1 MPSIPINQMNRGQ
14 ALRWTDG
21 EIYAIISM
29 DHVKPGK
36 GPAYQQTKMRNVQT
50 GKIIE
55 NRYRSE
61 DRVEL
66 IDVDRQ
72 GCSFSYQSGDNY
84 VFLNDKT
91 YEEVEVPA
99 TVLGEGKYYLL
110 DGVSATVM
118 LAEGR
123 VLGLELPASVVMT
136 VTECDPGV
144 KNATATN
151 VFKNGVVETGMAVQI
166 PPFINVGDKV
176 KINTADGAY
185 LERVAIG

>member
-1 MPSIPINQMNRGQ
+1 MPSIPINQVNRGQ
-14 ALRWTDG
+14 AIRWNG
-21 EIYAIISM
+21 EIYAIIGM

-55 NRYRSE
+55 NRFRSE
-61 DRVEL
+61 DRVEM

-72 GCSFSYQSGDNY
+72 GCSYSYQSGDNY
-84 VFLNDKT
+84 IFMNDKT
-91 YEEVEVPA
+91 YEEIEVHESI
-99 TVLGEGKYYLL
+99 LGDDKYYLL
-110 DGVSATVM
+110 DGVGATVM
-118 LAEGR
+118 IAEGR
-123 VLGLELPASVVMT
+123 VLGIELPASVVMT

-151 VFKNGVVETGMAVQI
+151 VFKNGVVETGLNVQI

-176 KINTADGAY
+176 KINTADGTY